1 MYLAK
6 YYSITRAITWCII
19 GIIAMLLVCALTG
32 CTTTKYVEVEKIH
45 HDSIYITKL
54 QKDSVYLH
62 DSVWVEKFGDTVRI
76 DRWHTKYI
84 EKQIHDTTYVAKR
97 DTIPQPYP
105 QEVYIEKKLNWLQRT
120 LMYAGGLSICAIII
134 FLVIK
139 FKKFLPF

>member
-6 YYSITRAITWCII
+6 YYSITKVITWCII
-19 GIIAMLLVCALTG
+19 GIIAMLFVCALTG
-32 CTTTKYVEVEKIH
+32 CTTTKYVEVEKVH
-45 HDSIYITKL
+45 HDSIYVTKF
-54 QKDSVYLH
+54 QKDSVWLH
-62 DSVWVEKFGDTVRI
+62 DSVWVERFGDTVRI

-97 DTIPQPYP
+97 DTIPQPY
-105 QEVYIEKKLNWLQRT
+105 EVIKEVPKKLNRLQT
-120 LMYAGGLSICAIII
+120 LLIWSGGLSICAIII

>member
-1 MYLAK
+1 MKEGYEKTMKVLTWAIAGIVLMLFVGLLA
-6 YYSITRAITWCII
+6 
-19 GIIAMLLVCALTG
+19 G
-32 CTTTKYVEVEKIH
+32 CTTTRYVEVEKVH

-54 QKDSVYLH
+54 QKDSIYLH
-62 DSVWVEKFGDTVRI
+62 DSVWVEKSGDTILIQKWR
-76 DRWHTKYI
+76 TKYI

-105 QEVYIEKKLNWLQRT
+105 QEVYIEKKLNLLQRT
-120 LMYAGGLSICAIII
+120 LMYAGGLSICAIIV

>member
-1 MYLAK
+1 MYYAK
-6 YYSITRAITWCII
+6 YYQITKVITWCAI
-19 GIIAMLLVCALTG
+19 GIVVMMMVGLLTG
-32 CTTTKYVEVEKIH
+32 CTTTKYVEVEKVRTDTVYQSKI
-45 HDSIYITKL
+45 L
-54 QKDSVYLH
+54 KDSVWLH

-105 QEVYIEKKLNWLQRT
+105 QEVYIEKKLNLLQRT
-120 LMYAGGLSICAIII
+120 LMYAGGISICAIII
-134 FLVIK
+134 FLILK